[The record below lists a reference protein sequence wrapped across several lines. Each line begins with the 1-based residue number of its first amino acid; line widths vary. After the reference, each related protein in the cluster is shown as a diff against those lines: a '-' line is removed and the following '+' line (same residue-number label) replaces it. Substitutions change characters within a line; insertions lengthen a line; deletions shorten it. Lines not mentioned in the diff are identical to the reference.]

1 MALPLFNS
9 SYVEEM
15 GTNLRIE
22 LEEVGNDGIL
32 FLRGKHDRASPV
44 FLSGK
49 LILSNS
55 KKIHCRK
62 IYIRLMG
69 KIRLNVPIPPKKIY
83 KTHELEFIKLESYFY
98 QHCWDEIENSGLVTC
113 ADPVRN
119 NGTAKDVPNKTSN
132 CFKNLLST
140 INERYIHPKRNTITF
155 EPGEHIL
162 YFSAVLPG
170 DLPESVH
177 NHPNVFV
184 AYQLCATIQQCKGLP
199 DLTATRQLMFI
210 RTISVD
216 MLDLQNSEFAE
227 TKSKNKISIHV
238 ELPWKIAAIGSNL
251 EISCTI
257 RSKNVNVKITNVV
270 IKLIE
275 YSTYQHKNR
284 VVNKRKKI
292 CEITVSDPYF
302 SPKLI
307 PDSNKQSFN
316 RFKCFSFPIPND
328 LSQLTQDCSI
338 MEKLKILHG
347 LEMDLKALL
356 PNGKICHFELQLPV
370 YLYISS
376 FIPVKMVQR
385 NYFKEPSLKYSSPPL
400 ESDGPLLY
408 NISTLTYHHSTNNNN
423 TDTSNFYTLMKDLF
437 PSSYENHIYDA
448 KIELYDHINLPNV
461 NYINNST
468 IIMCDPSNITRLNSF
483 YDVKYPPPH
492 YEISDT
498 QAENERG
505 AITGDYSVDLID
517 MKIVYLKHPQENM
530 VLKSILQ
537 MDL

>member
-69 KIRLNVPIPPKKIY
+69 KIRLNVPIPPKKTY

-98 QHCWDEIENSGLVTC
+98 QHCWDEIENYGLVTC

-132 CFKNLLST
+132 CSKNLLST

-199 DLTATRQLMFI
+199 DLTTTRQLMFI

-216 MLDLQNSEFAE
+216 MLDFQNSEFAE

-257 RSKNVNVKITNVV
+257 KSKNVNVKITNVV

-292 CEITVSDPYF
+292 NEITVSDPYF
-302 SPKLI
+302 PPKLI
-307 PDSNKQSFN
+307 PDSSKQSFN

-408 NISTLTYHHSTNNNN
+408 DISTLTYHHSTNNNN

-492 YEISDT
+492 YEILDT

>member
-216 MLDLQNSEFAE
+216 MLDFQNSEFAE

-238 ELPWKIAAIGSNL
+238 KLPWKIAAIGSNL